1 MSNPCLSDS
10 RNEEVEKYV
19 TIHPDLFQR
28 QIELE
33 IDMSNLGMARY
44 QTRTNREVEQERGG
58 ETQTGQFLI
67 KKAVHSVSEAIR
79 LFVEEVYSG
88 RPGPKAVAARL
99 IRDMDPDVVA
109 YVALKSILGRLMSKS
124 ITNLTGLSMNVA
136 ASLENEARFERFA
149 VLNPGLFAR
158 LDKDLTND
166 GANDA
171 HRRKV
176 LIYAMGKYNIPWERW
191 GRNDSVLL
199 GSKMV
204 EIVAHSTGLIEFA
217 LNQTGFSGQYKDQ
230 HQVFLT
236 EKASD
241 WINSSILRG
250 ELLNPYYMPTIIPPK
265 NWTGVV
271 GGGYHSDAVRPVTL
285 VRRARRVHL
294 DMLSSTDLTDVFQ
307 GLNAIQQTPW
317 EINRPVLEVMEK
329 LIEAGSG
336 IAGTVPLKDLKL
348 PPKPHDIDTDEEAK
362 QKWKWAARDVHT
374 ANYHRRQ
381 DRLLQHSLLTL
392 CRRFR
397 EEPGI
402 YFPHNLDFRG
412 RAYPVP
418 LVLHPQGSD
427 NVKGLLRFAVGK
439 PLGKD
444 GRFWLAVHGANTFG
458 VDKVS
463 FEERVQWVEE
473 NYDRIYRCGQ
483 APLDDLWWT
492 EADSPWCFLAFC
504 FEWTSLH
511 ACEAMDW
518 EFVSHLPIA
527 MDGSCNGLQH
537 FSAMLRDSIG
547 GAAVNLIPSEKPQ
560 DIYQAVADR
569 VMEKLRL
576 IACTVASNPMAGVTE
591 LFEPEE
597 EEGGNKRKGPTEAEM
612 QRWAHS
618 WLAFG
623 MDRKITKRPVMVLPY
638 GGTPRSCLKYVEEAV
653 KEKIAA
659 GKDPNL
665 GDELPRAIAW
675 LSKLV
680 WESIGDVVVAARDAM
695 GWLQKVAR
703 LTAKENAPLYWKTP
717 SGFVAYQ
724 LYPDLAIRRIK
735 TRINGTIIKLTAYD
749 DTDTVNNAKQS
760 TSVSPNYVHSMD
772 ASAMILTA
780 AKLAA
785 KGITNLAMI
794 HDSYGTHAC
803 DTTELRNTLREV
815 FVDMYRERPLVS
827 LRDQVAA
834 QCPSVANE
842 LPELPPEGDLNLEQI
857 KESRFFFA

>member
-1 MSNPCLSDS
+1 MMNGLECL
-10 RNEEVEKYV
+10 
-19 TIHPDLFQR
+19 LQR

-33 IDMSNLGMARY
+33 IDMSNLGAARY
-44 QTRTNREVEQERGG
+44 QARSAKEIEQDRGG
-58 ETQTGQFLI
+58 ETQPGQFLI
-67 KKAVHSVSEAIR
+67 KKAVGSVSDALQHFIA
-79 LFVEEVYSG
+79 EVYSG
-88 RPGPKAVAARL
+88 RPGPKAVAAKL
-99 IRDMDPDVVA
+99 VRDMDPDVVA
-109 YVALKSILGRLMSKS
+109 YISLKAILGRLMSKS

-136 ASLENEARFERFA
+136 NALENEARFERFA
-149 VLNPGLFAR
+149 VLNPGMFAR
-158 LDKDLTND
+158 LDKSLTED
-166 GANDA
+166 GANEA

-191 GRNDSVLL
+191 GRNDSILL

-204 EIVAHSTGLIEFA
+204 ELVADSTGLIEFA

-241 WINSSILRG
+241 WVNSSLLRG
-250 ELLNPYYMPTIIPPK
+250 ELLNPYYMPTIIPPR
-265 NWTGVV
+265 NWTGIA

-294 DMLSSTDLTDVFQ
+294 DMLSSTDLTKVFL

-317 EINRPVLEVMEK
+317 QINGKVLDVFEALLK
-329 LIEAGSG
+329 AGSTS
-336 IAGTVPLKDLKL
+336 AGVVPLKDIEL
-348 PPKPHDIDTDEEAK
+348 PPKPYDIDTNDEAK

-381 DRLLQHSLLTL
+381 DRLSQHSLLTL

-397 EEPGI
+397 DEPAI

-439 PLGKD
+439 PLGTD
-444 GRFWLAVHGANTFG
+444 GRFWLAVQGSNTYG

-473 NYDRIYRCGQ
+473 NQHHIWACAQDPIGYQ
-483 APLDDLWWT
+483 WWT

-504 FEWTSLH
+504 FEWQ
-511 ACEAMDW
+511 AYCENPKT
-518 EFVSHLPIA
+518 FVSHLPIA

-537 FSAMLRDSIG
+537 FSAMLRDSVG
-547 GAAVNLIPSEKPQ
+547 GAAVNLIPSDKPQ

-576 IACTVASNPMAGVTE
+576 ITCNDASDVLADVAE
-591 LFEPEE
+591 LFEPEADTS
-597 EEGGNKRKGPTEAEM
+597 KKKGPTDAEM
-612 QRWAHS
+612 RRWAHS
-618 WLAFG
+618 WLTFG

-659 GKDPNL
+659 GKEPNL

-703 LTAKENAPLYWKTP
+703 LTAKANAPLYWETP
-717 SGFVAYQ
+717 SGFIAYQ
-724 LYPDLAIRRIK
+724 LYPELAMRRIK

-749 DTDTVNNAKQS
+749 ETEAVNNSKQS

-780 AKLAA
+780 ARLFER
-785 KGITNLAMI
+785 GITSLAMI

-803 DTTELRNTLREV
+803 DTTLLRNTLREV
-815 FVDMYRERPLVS
+815 FVDMYRNRPLVS

-834 QCPSVANE
+834 QCPSVADE

>member
-1 MSNPCLSDS
+1 MPIYGG
-10 RNEEVEKYV
+10 RV
-19 TIHPDLFQR
+19 TIHPDVFQR

-33 IDMSNLGMARY
+33 IDMSNLGAARY
-44 QTRTNREVEQERGG
+44 QARSAREIEQDRGG
-58 ETQTGQFLI
+58 ETQPGQFLI
-67 KKAVHSVSEAIR
+67 KKAVAAVSDTLQI
-79 LFVEEVYSG
+79 FIDEVYSG

-99 IRDMDPDVVA
+99 VRDMDPDAVA
-109 YVALKSILGRLMSKS
+109 YISLKAILGRLMSKS

-136 ASLENEARFERFA
+136 NALENEARFERFA
-149 VLNPGLFAR
+149 VLNPGMFAR
-158 LDKDLTND
+158 LDKSLTED
-166 GANDA
+166 GANEA

-204 EIVAHSTGLIEFA
+204 ELVADATGLIEFA
-217 LNQTGFSGQYKDQ
+217 LNQTGFGGQYKDQ

-236 EKASD
+236 AKASD
-241 WINSSILRG
+241 WVNSSLLRG

-265 NWTGVV
+265 NWTGIV
-271 GGGYHSDAVRPVTL
+271 GGGYHSDAVRPVSL
-285 VRRARRVHL
+285 VRKARRVHL
-294 DMLSSTDLTDVFQ
+294 DMLASTDLTNVFL

-317 EINRPVLEVMEK
+317 QINRGVLDVYEALLK
-329 LIEAGSG
+329 AGSDV
-336 IAGTVPLKDLKL
+336 AGVVPLTDIPL
-348 PPKPHDIDTDEEAK
+348 PPKPYDIDTNEEAR
-362 QKWKWAARDVHT
+362 QKWKWAARDAHT

-381 DRLLQHSLLTL
+381 DRLSQHALLTM

-397 EEPGI
+397 EEPAI

-427 NVKGLLRFAVGK
+427 LVKGLLRFAVGK
-439 PLGKD
+439 PLGTD
-444 GRFWLAVHGANTFG
+444 GRYWLAVHGANTFG

-463 FEERVQWVEE
+463 FEDRVQWVEE
-473 NYDRIYRCGQ
+473 NSERVYSVGID
-483 APLDDLWWT
+483 PLADMWWT

-504 FEWTSLH
+504 FEWTALYASENN
-511 ACEAMDW
+511 CD
-518 EFVSHLPIA
+518 FVSHLPIA

-547 GAAVNLIPSEKPQ
+547 GAAVNLIPSDKPQ

-576 IACTVASNPMAGVTE
+576 IACTSASDGLADVAEM
-591 LFEPEE
+591 FEPEE
-597 EEGGNKRKGPTEAEM
+597 THEKKKGPTEAEM

-618 WLAFG
+618 WLNFG

-680 WESIGDVVVAARDAM
+680 WEGIGDVVVAARDAM

-703 LTAKENAPLYWKTP
+703 LTAKANSPLYWQTP

-724 LYPDLAIRRIK
+724 LYPDLTLRRIK

-749 DTDTVNNAKQS
+749 EADTINNSKQS
-760 TSVSPNYVHSMD
+760 TSVSPNYTHSMD

-780 AKLAA
+780 AKAFLR
-785 KGITNLAMI
+785 GITSLAMI

-803 DTTELRNTLREV
+803 DTTTLRDILREV
-815 FVDMYRERPLVS
+815 FVDMYRNRPLVS
-827 LRDQVAA
+827 FRDQVAA
-834 QCPSVANE
+834 QCPSVADE